1 MRKGK
6 PRNSGIPS
14 LRQAGLCSRL
24 LGNERLC
31 HRKRLML
38 FSLKFQRK
46 KLQNALAMMGKLE
59 KKAVFYRAVEMKQPH
74 AMTGP
79 NEKAPLRAGT
89 DQRQAYR
96 WRRQSAPDAA
106 ARRCRYKSDSP
117 SHRPSAQ
124 QASHPYLAAA
134 LPPDAEGKPRSSG
147 IPSLRQVG
155 LHSPFPR
162 PPLWT
167 RAAGLL
173 PVFQKIQGYIKGC
186 SLRPYKKQKMPV
198 PKREHGRRAM
208 RAPSAGL
215 PLFAEKPYPWK
226 GRKGADDAFNLFHTT
241 P

>member
-1 MRKGK
+1 MPFKSPTIALPVPNRKAGTASVPQDK
-6 PRNSGIPS
+6 TAYLFMAAVGGPVPCRAERGHGLRRRWPQGRPSSPPERPPALLPADVGI
-14 LRQAGLCSRL
+14 
-24 LGNERLC
+24 
-31 HRKRLML
+31 
-38 FSLKFQRK
+38 
-46 KLQNALAMMGKLE
+46 
-59 KKAVFYRAVEMKQPH
+59 KAIRH
-74 AMTGP
+74 AMP
-79 NEKAPLRAGT
+79 VP
-89 DQRQAYR
+89 
-96 WRRQSAPDAA
+96 P
-106 ARRCRYKSDSP
+106 
-117 SHRPSAQ
+117 PSAQ

-134 LPPDAEGKPRSSG
+134 FPPNTEGEAEEQRHPFAEAGGPPFAV
-147 IPSLRQVG
+147 PS
-155 LHSPFPR
+155 